1 MSPPSS
7 DSRPVIVVTG
17 ANSGV
22 GLGICQ
28 RLLVQLIS
36 KSPTDAQP
44 HYGFHVQ
51 QKIDND
57 VSFNGLTLI
66 LACRSRQR
74 GEAARDKLYRLVD
87 EQVRRLEILP
97 GYDGHA
103 ETFRKHLTI
112 VVHTVDLS
120 HIQTVFRFADEI
132 TKTYPYVSHLI
143 CNAGVASFVSINW
156 FLAIKQLATDWVEAV
171 TAPIYYTQEVGQLSQ
186 DGLGWV
192 WQCNVFGHYV
202 LFRALES
209 HLAKYKVSTGARVI
223 WMTSHESSPTFYDP
237 ADWQLIKSAHSY
249 ESSKFQMDLIA
260 HQLDQVSLQTSNEL
274 PTRHLIVLPGVA
286 GTNIASALL
295 GTFSSMCMFL
305 SFYLAR
311 FLGSP
316 YHLISAFKASISAVH
331 LCLVPLAF
339 LPTVSSAELDDS
351 DPTAPVEVGI
361 RYVSECDRWGRE
373 RVGTMKLTRSQE
385 QKKQCDDL
393 LDNCDRL
400 FTAFCEAEG
409 RTVGS

>member
-1 MSPPSS
+1 MSSPSS
-7 DSRPVIVVTG
+7 WPVIVVTG

-44 HYGFHVQ
+44 HYDFHI
-51 QKIDND
+51 QKTTTDD
-57 VSFNGLTLI
+57 ASFDGLTLI

-74 GEAARDKLYRLVD
+74 GEAARDNLYQFAD
-87 EQVRRLEILP
+87 EQVRHLKMLP

-103 ETFRKHLTI
+103 ETVRKHLTV
-112 VVHTVDLS
+112 VVHTIDLS
-120 HIQTVFRFADEI
+120 RIQTVFRFADEVI
-132 TKTYPYVSHLI
+132 KTYPYVSHLI

-156 FLAIKQLATDWVEAV
+156 LLAIKQLAADWVEAV
-171 TAPIYYTQEVGQLSQ
+171 TAPIFYTQEVGQVSQ

-192 WQCNVFGHYV
+192 WQCNVFGHYA

-209 HLAKYKVSTGARVI
+209 HLAKYQTSTGARVI
-223 WMTSHESSPTFYDP
+223 WMSSHESSPIYYDP
-237 ADWQLIKSAHSY
+237 TDWQLIKSAHSY

-260 HQLDQVSLQTSNEL
+260 YQLDQASLQDSGRL

-286 GTNIASALL
+286 GTNIANVLL
-295 GTFSSMCMFL
+295 GAFTSTCMFL
-305 SFYLAR
+305 AFYLAR

-316 YHLISAFKASISAVH
+316 YHPITAFKAAISAVH

-339 LPTVSSAELDDS
+339 LPTINSTALDDS
-351 DPTAPVEVGI
+351 DPTAPVEVGF
-361 RYVSECDRWGRE
+361 RYVSECGRWGKE
-373 RVGTMKLTRSQE
+373 RVGTMKLMLSKE
-385 QKKQCDDL
+385 HKNQCDDL
-393 LDNCDRL
+393 LDHSNRL

-409 RTVGS
+409 RPVHS

>member
-1 MSPPSS
+1 MSW
-7 DSRPVIVVTG
+7 PVIVVTG

-44 HYGFHVQ
+44 HYNFHVQ
-51 QKIDND
+51 KTTTND
-57 VSFNGLTLI
+57 ASFDGLTLI

-74 GEAARDKLYRLVD
+74 GEAARDKLYQFAD
-87 EQVRRLEILP
+87 EQVCHLEILP

-132 TKTYPYVSHLI
+132 IKTYPYVSHLI
-143 CNAGVASFVSINW
+143 CNAGVASFVGINW
-156 FLAIKQLATDWVEAV
+156 RLAIKQYATSWVEAV
-171 TAPIYYTQEVGQLSQ
+171 TSPTYYTQEVGQLSQ
-186 DGLGWV
+186 DRLGWV

-202 LFRALES
+202 LFRALKS
-209 HLAKYKVSTGARVI
+209 HLAKYQMSTGARVI
-223 WMTSHESSPTFYDP
+223 WIPVYYDP
-237 ADWQLIKSAHSY
+237 TDWQLIKSAHSY

-260 HQLDQVSLQTSNEL
+260 HQLDQASLEDSDKL
-274 PTRHLIVLPGVA
+274 PTRHLIVLPC
-286 GTNIASALL
+286 ALL
-295 GTFSSMCMFL
+295 GTFSTMCMFF

-316 YHLISAFKASISAVH
+316 YHLITGFKAAISAVH
-331 LCLVPLAF
+331 LCLVPLAC
-339 LPTVSSAELDDS
+339 LPTVSSTEFDDS
-351 DPTAPVEVGI
+351 DPTATVEVGF
-361 RYVSECDRWGRE
+361 RYVSECDRWGKE
-373 RVGTMKLTRSQE
+373 RVGTMKLMRSKE
-385 QKKQCDDL
+385 HNKQCDDL
-393 LDNCDRL
+393 MDHCERL

-409 RTVGS
+409 RSLPS

>member
-1 MSPPSS
+1 MSSPSS
-7 DSRPVIVVTG
+7 WPVIVVTG

-44 HYGFHVQ
+44 HHDFHVQ
-51 QKIDND
+51 KTTTTDD
-57 VSFNGLTLI
+57 VSFDGLTLI

-74 GEAARDKLYRLVD
+74 GEAARDKLYQFAD
-87 EQVRRLEILP
+87 EQVRHLEILP

-120 HIQTVFRFADEI
+120 RIQTVFRFADEVI
-132 TKTYPYVSHLI
+132 KTYPYVSHLI

-156 FLAIKQLATDWVEAV
+156 LLAIKQFAMDCVEAV
-171 TAPIYYTQEVGQLSQ
+171 TAPIYYTQEVGQVSQ

-202 LFRALES
+202 LFRALKS
-209 HLAKYKVSTGARVI
+209 HLAKYQTSTGARVI
-223 WMTSHESSPTFYDP
+223 WMSSHESSPIYYDP
-237 ADWQLIKSAHSY
+237 TDWQLVKSAHSY

-260 HQLDQVSLQTSNEL
+260 HQLDQASLQGSDKL
-274 PTRHLIVLPGVA
+274 PTRHLTVLPGVV
-286 GTNIASALL
+286 GTNIANALL

-316 YHLISAFKASISAVH
+316 YHLISAFKAAISAVH

-339 LPTVSSAELDDS
+339 LPTVSSTELDDS
-351 DPTAPVEVGI
+351 DPTATVEVGF
-361 RYVSECDRWGRE
+361 RYVSECDRWGKE
-373 RVGTMKLTRSQE
+373 RVGAMKLTRSKE
-385 QKKQCDDL
+385 HNNQCDDL
-393 LDNCDRL
+393 LDHCERL

-409 RTVGS
+409 RPVHS

>member
-1 MSPPSS
+1 MSSPSS
-7 DSRPVIVVTG
+7 WPVVVVTG
-17 ANSGV
+17 ANSGI

-44 HYGFHVQ
+44 HYDFHVQ
-51 QKIDND
+51 SKIVDG

-74 GEAARDKLYRLVD
+74 GEAARDKLYQFAD
-87 EQVRRLEILP
+87 EQVRQHETFP

-120 HIQTVFRFADEI
+120 RIQTVFRFADEV

-156 FLAIKQLATDWVEAV
+156 FLAIKQLATDWIEAV

-202 LFRALES
+202 LFRALKA
-209 HLAKYKVSTGARVI
+209 HLAKYQTSTGARVI
-223 WMTSHESSPTFYDP
+223 WMSSHESNPMYYDP
-237 ADWQLIKSAHSY
+237 TDWQLTKSAHSY

-260 HQLDQVSLQTSNEL
+260 HNLDQASLQDSDGL
-274 PTRHLIVLPGVA
+274 PTRHLTVLPGVA

-295 GTFSSMCMFL
+295 GTFSSICMFL

-339 LPTVSSAELDDS
+339 LPTVDPTEFDDS
-351 DPTAPVEVGI
+351 DPTATVEVGV
-361 RYVSECDRWGRE
+361 RYVSQCGRWGKE
-373 RVGTMKLTRSQE
+373 HVGTMKLMRSKE
-385 QKKQCDDL
+385 QNKQCDDL
-393 LDNCDRL
+393 LDHCERL
-400 FTAFCEAEG
+400 FTTFCEAEG
-409 RTVGS
+409 RPVPS

>member
-1 MSPPSS
+1 MSSPSS
-7 DSRPVIVVTG
+7 WPVIVVTG

-44 HYGFHVQ
+44 HHDFHVQ
-51 QKIDND
+51 KTTTTDD
-57 VSFNGLTLI
+57 VSFDGLTLI

-74 GEAARDKLYRLVD
+74 GEAARDKLYQFAD
-87 EQVRRLEILP
+87 EQVRHLEILP

-120 HIQTVFRFADEI
+120 RIQTVFRFADEVI
-132 TKTYPYVSHLI
+132 KTYPYVSHLI

-156 FLAIKQLATDWVEAV
+156 LLAIKQFAMDCVEAV
-171 TAPIYYTQEVGQLSQ
+171 TAPIYYTQEVGQVSQ

-202 LFRALES
+202 LFRALKS
-209 HLAKYKVSTGARVI
+209 HLAKYQTSTGARVI
-223 WMTSHESSPTFYDP
+223 WMSSHESSPIYYDP
-237 ADWQLIKSAHSY
+237 TDWQLVKSAHSY
-249 ESSKFQMDLIA
+249 ESSKFQIDLIA
-260 HQLDQVSLQTSNEL
+260 HQLDQASLQGSDKL
-274 PTRHLIVLPGVA
+274 PTRHLTVLPGVA
-286 GTNIASALL
+286 GTNIANALL

-316 YHLISAFKASISAVH
+316 YHLISAFKAAISAVH
-331 LCLVPLAF
+331 LSLVPLAF
-339 LPTVSSAELDDS
+339 LPTVSSTELDDS
-351 DPTAPVEVGI
+351 DPTATVEVGF
-361 RYVSECDRWGRE
+361 RYVSECDRWGKE
-373 RVGTMKLTRSQE
+373 RVGTMKLMRSKE
-385 QKKQCDDL
+385 HNKQCDDL
-393 LDNCDRL
+393 LDHCERL

-409 RTVGS
+409 RPVHS

>member
-1 MSPPSS
+1 MSW
-7 DSRPVIVVTG
+7 PVIVVTG

-44 HYGFHVQ
+44 HYNFHVQ
-51 QKIDND
+51 KSTTSDA
-57 VSFNGLTLI
+57 SFDGLTLI

-74 GEAARDKLYRLVD
+74 GEAARDKLYQFAD
-87 EQVRRLEILP
+87 EQVRHLEILP

-103 ETFRKHLTI
+103 ETFRKHLNI

-120 HIQTVFRFADEI
+120 RIQTVFRFADEVI
-132 TKTYPYVSHLI
+132 KTYPYVSHLI

-156 FLAIKQLATDWVEAV
+156 FLALKQFTMNWVEAV
-171 TAPIYYTQEVGQLSQ
+171 TAPIFYTQEVGQLSQ

-202 LFRALES
+202 LFRSLES
-209 HLAKYKVSTGARVI
+209 HLAKYQMSNGARVI
-223 WMTSHESSPTFYDP
+223 WMSSHESNPIYYDP
-237 ADWQLIKSAHSY
+237 TDWQLVKTAHSY

-260 HQLDQVSLQTSNEL
+260 HRLDQASLQDSDTL

-295 GTFSSMCMFL
+295 DTLSSMCMFFA
-305 SFYLAR
+305 FYLAR
-311 FLGSP
+311 WLGSP
-316 YHLISAFKASISAVH
+316 YHLITGFKAAISAVH
-331 LCLVPLAF
+331 LCLVPLAC
-339 LPTVSSAELDDS
+339 LPTVSL
-351 DPTAPVEVGI
+351 TGVEVGF
-361 RYVSECDRWGRE
+361 RYVSECDRWGKE
-373 RVGTMKLTRSQE
+373 RVGTMKLTRSKE
-385 QKKQCDDL
+385 HNNQCDDL
-393 LDNCDRL
+393 LEHCDRL
-400 FTAFCEAEG
+400 FTVFCEAEG
-409 RTVGS
+409 RPLQS

>member
-1 MSPPSS
+1 MSW
-7 DSRPVIVVTG
+7 PVIIVTG

-44 HYGFHVQ
+44 HYNFHVQ
-51 QKIDND
+51 KTTTSDASLD
-57 VSFNGLTLI
+57 GLTLI

-74 GEAARDKLYRLVD
+74 GEAARDQLYQFSD
-87 EQVRRLEILP
+87 EQVRHQEILP

-120 HIQTVFRFADEI
+120 RIQTVCRFADEVI
-132 TKTYPYVSHLI
+132 KTYPYVSHLI

-156 FLAIKQLATDWVEAV
+156 LLALKQFTMNWVEAV
-171 TAPIYYTQEVGQLSQ
+171 TAPIFYTQEVGQLSQ

-202 LFRALES
+202 LFRSLKS
-209 HLAKYKVSTGARVI
+209 HLAKYQTSTGARVI
-223 WMTSHESSPTFYDP
+223 WMSSHESNPIYYDP
-237 ADWQLIKSAHSY
+237 TDWQLVKTAHSY

-260 HQLDQVSLQTSNEL
+260 HRLDQVSLQDSDTL
-274 PTRHLIVLPGVA
+274 PTRHMIVLPGVA

-295 GTFSSMCMFL
+295 DTFSSLCMFFA
-305 SFYLAR
+305 FYLAR

-316 YHLISAFKASISAVH
+316 YHLITGFKAAISAVH
-331 LCLVPLAF
+331 LCLVPLAC
-339 LPTVSSAELDDS
+339 LPTVSLTEFDDS
-351 DPTAPVEVGI
+351 NPTATVEVGF
-361 RYVSECDRWGRE
+361 RYVSECDRWGKE
-373 RVGTMKLTRSQE
+373 RVGTMKLTRSKE
-385 QKKQCDDL
+385 HNNQCDDL
-393 LDNCDRL
+393 LEHCDRL

-409 RTVGS
+409 RPVH

>member
-1 MSPPSS
+1 MSSPSS
-7 DSRPVIVVTG
+7 WPVIVVTG

-36 KSPTDAQP
+36 RSPTDAQP
-44 HYGFHVQ
+44 HYDFHVQ
-51 QKIDND
+51 KTTTTDD
-57 VSFNGLTLI
+57 VSFDGLTLI

-74 GEAARDKLYRLVD
+74 GEAARDKLYQFAD
-87 EQVRRLEILP
+87 EQVRHFEILS

-120 HIQTVFRFADEI
+120 RIQTVFRFADEVI
-132 TKTYPYVSHLI
+132 KTYPYVSHLI

-156 FLAIKQLATDWVEAV
+156 LLAIKQFVMDCVEAV
-171 TAPIYYTQEVGQLSQ
+171 TAPIYYTQEVGQVSQ

-202 LFRALES
+202 LFRALKS
-209 HLAKYKVSTGARVI
+209 HLAKYQTSTGARVI
-223 WMTSHESSPTFYDP
+223 WMSSHESSPIHYNPT
-237 ADWQLIKSAHSY
+237 DWQLIKSAHSY
-249 ESSKFQMDLIA
+249 ESSKFQIDLIA
-260 HQLDQVSLQTSNEL
+260 HQLDQVSLQDSDKL

-286 GTNIASALL
+286 GTNIANALL

-305 SFYLAR
+305 AFYLAR

-316 YHLISAFKASISAVH
+316 YHLITAFKAAISAVH
-331 LCLVPLAF
+331 LCLVPLPL
-339 LPTVSSAELDDS
+339 LPTVSSTELDDS
-351 DPTAPVEVGI
+351 DPTATVEVGF
-361 RYVSECDRWGRE
+361 RYISECDRWGKE
-373 RVGTMKLTRSQE
+373 RVGTMKLTRSKE
-385 QKKQCDDL
+385 HNNQCDEL
-393 LDNCDRL
+393 LDRCERL

-409 RTVGS
+409 RPVHS